1 MEFIIDFLGKQPFLA
16 FFLVIALG
24 YGIGSINIKGFSLG
38 VGAVIF
44 SGLLIGAI
52 APKAQPPAMVGT
64 LGLVMFLYGLGVQF
78 GKQFFAGLS
87 GATGRKYNLVALGA
101 LVSAALV
108 TILLLKV
115 MGISNPLM
123 AGIFAGSGT
132 NAATMQA
139 AAEAA
144 QTNEPAIGYAVA
156 FPFGL
161 VGAIL
166 CMYVMQLIVKPD
178 LEKAV
183 IGGLERMEVVVKSPE
198 VAGKTLG
205 EIIKKLPREVQILV
219 VRSGNENRHPDPGMI
234 IGIGDALFLGGK
246 DRDSIETAGKMLGEK
261 VTGSVVND
269 RSSMDILF
277 VFVSRPG
284 LIGTRLAD
292 LKMPEGIDATVTHLQ
307 RGDTEM
313 LVRPDLTLEVGDRIG
328 LIVNRKSFPA
338 MRKFFGNSIR
348 GTSEFSYISLGIGMV
363 LGVLLGITP
372 IPLPFVGT
380 MKLGIAGGSL
390 IVALILGRL
399 GRTGKLTWTM
409 PLSANLTLRNFG
421 LSIFLAQV
429 GMSSGAPFVNVVTE
443 NGLVLLGAGACILLV
458 LAFIPLLIGHF
469 VLHIPFDDLLG
480 ITAGVTGNPAILAY
494 AFRSF
499 PSERVEICY
508 AMIYPAATIMKIIIA
523 LILIALGA
531 AT

>member
-1 MEFIIDFLGKQPFLA
+1 MEFIVDFLSKQPFLA
-16 FFLVIALG
+16 LFLVVALG

-38 VGAVIF
+38 VGAIIF
-44 SGLLIGAI
+44 SGLFIGAI

-87 GATGRKYNLVALGA
+87 GATGRKYNLVALVA
-101 LVSAALV
+101 LVSAAFI
-108 TILLLKV
+108 TFLLLKV
-115 MGISNPLM
+115 MNVSNPLM

-132 NAATMQA
+132 NAASMQA

-144 QTNEPAIGYAVA
+144 QSNEPAIGYGVA
-156 FPFGL
+156 YPFGL

-166 CMYVMQLIVKPD
+166 CMYIMQLIVKPD
-178 LEKAV
+178 IDKV
-183 IGGLERMEVVVKSPE
+183 SGGGLERIEVEVKSPE

-205 EIIKKLPREVQILV
+205 EIMQKLPPELKILV

-234 IGIGDALFLGGK
+234 IGTGDALFIGGK
-246 DRDSIETAGKMLGEK
+246 DKASLETAAKILGEK

-269 RSSMDILF
+269 RSSMDLLF
-277 VFVSRPG
+277 VFVSNPK
-284 LIGTRLAD
+284 LIGTRLSD
-292 LKMPEGIDATVTHLQ
+292 LKMPDGIDATVTHLQ

-313 LVRPDLTLEVGDRIG
+313 LISPDLTMEVGDRIG
-328 LIVNRKSFPA
+328 LIVHRNSFPA

-380 MKLGIAGGSL
+380 IKLGIAGGSL
-390 IVALILGRL
+390 IVALILGKL

-429 GMSSGAPFVNVVTE
+429 GMSSGAPFVNVVSE
-443 NGLVLLGAGACILLV
+443 SGLALLGAGACILFA
-458 LAFIPLLIGHF
+458 LALIPLLIGHF
-469 VLHIPFDDLLG
+469 VLRIPFDDLLG
-480 ITAGVTGNPAILAY
+480 ITAGVTGTPALLAY
-494 AFRSF
+494 AYRSF

-523 LILIALGA
+523 LIIISLGT

>member
-1 MEFIIDFLGKQPFLA
+1 MEIFTDFLSKQPFLA
-16 FFLVIALG
+16 LFLVIAMG

-44 SGLLIGAI
+44 SGLFIGAI

-87 GATGRKYNLVALGA
+87 GATGRKYNLIALGA
-101 LVSAALV
+101 LVMAATV
-108 TILLLKV
+108 TLLLLKV
-115 MGISNPLM
+115 IDVSNPLM

-144 QTNEPAIGYAVA
+144 QNNEPAIGYSVA

-166 CMYVMQLIVKPD
+166 CMYIMQMIVKPNID
-178 LEKAV
+178 KAAS
-183 IGGLERMEVVVKSPE
+183 GGLERLEVVVKSPE
-198 VAGKTLG
+198 VAGRTLG
-205 EIIKKLPREVQILV
+205 EIIQKLPPEVQILV
-219 VRSGNENRHPDPGMI
+219 VRSGNENRHPDPAMI
-234 IGIGDALFLGGK
+234 IGIGDALFIGGK
-246 DRDSIETAGKMLGEK
+246 DKDSLETAGKILGEK
-261 VTGSVVND
+261 VTGSVVSD
-269 RSSMDILF
+269 RSSMDLLF

-284 LIGTRLAD
+284 LLGTRVAD
-292 LKMPEGIDATVTHLQ
+292 LRMPDGIDATVTHLQ

-313 LVRPDLTLEVGDRIG
+313 LVRPDLTLEEGDRIG
-328 LIVNRKSFPA
+328 LIVHRKSFPA

-390 IVALILGRL
+390 IVALILGKL

-429 GMSSGAPFVNVVTE
+429 GMSSGAPFVDVVTE
-443 NGLVLLGAGACILLV
+443 SGLILLVAGACILLV
-458 LAFIPLLIGHF
+458 LALIPLLIGHF
-469 VLHIPFDDLLG
+469 VFRIPFDDLLG
-480 ITAGVTGNPAILAY
+480 ITAGITGNPAILAY
-494 AFRSF
+494 AYRSF

-508 AMIYPAATIMKIIIA
+508 AMIYPAATIIKIIIA
-523 LILIALGA
+523 LILIALGTA
-531 AT
+531 